1 MGSSARRTQ
10 KHPAAMIR
18 SRAYIILGILAML
31 LFTACGQQYQA
42 KSLVKDFI
50 KEHATEEFNISDFSD
65 LDSTRVISDSLFQA
79 MQQKA
84 ANDPMFKD
92 VDFSDV
98 KATSTLLYIRMR
110 YQKDTL
116 EMSKTFYFDKDL
128 SAVIAFK

>member
-1 MGSSARRTQ
+1 
-10 KHPAAMIR
+10 MIR

-42 KSLVKDFI
+42 KSLVKDFV
-50 KEHATEEFNISDFSD
+50 KEHATEELNITDFSD

-79 MQQKA
+79 IQQNA
-84 ANDPMFKD
+84 ANDPLFKD
-92 VDFSDV
+92 VDFKGLKPS
-98 KATSTLLYIRMR
+98 STLLYIRMR

-116 EMSKTFYFDKDL
+116 KLSKTFYFDRDL

>member
-1 MGSSARRTQ
+1 
-10 KHPAAMIR
+10 MIR

-50 KEHATEEFNISDFSD
+50 KEHATEEFNISDFSDFSD

>member
-1 MGSSARRTQ
+1 
-10 KHPAAMIR
+10 
-18 SRAYIILGILAML
+18 
-31 LFTACGQQYQA
+31 
-42 KSLVKDFI
+42 
-50 KEHATEEFNISDFSD
+50 
-65 LDSTRVISDSLFQA
+65 